1 MKTNKKICVLIDM
14 DNTLVEK
21 DTDEVQFTLF
31 PKIEYEKFL
40 KEKFITWTER
50 MNTFYKRIIKY
61 GKTLDDIKEILNN
74 MIFTPKIKN
83 FLNYLHSNPDKYDLY
98 ILSGAT
104 SLSVNCILN
113 SKHIKDY
120 FIHVITNNLVIDGD
134 NFLYSENGI
143 DKNCDFCFPSGCKYR
158 VFKNYFSDDKIEQ
171 YSNVV
176 FVCDGHNDFCV
187 AKNFSENNYLFI
199 RKNFTL
205 DKMLNSEKYKNKV
218 KCKNIFKW
226 ENGDELIEYFKKEN
240 L

>member
-1 MKTNKKICVLIDM
+1 MKKNKKICLLIDI

-21 DTDEVQFTLF
+21 DTDEVQFTLL
-31 PKIEYEKFL
+31 PKTEYENFL
-40 KEKFITWTER
+40 KENYVTWTQR
-50 MNTFYKRIIKY
+50 MNAFYKRIKLY
-61 GKTLDDIKEILNN
+61 GITLDNIKEILYN
-74 MIFTPKIKN
+74 MIYTPKIKN

-120 FIHVITNNLVIDGD
+120 FVDVITNNLVINGD

-143 DKNCDFCFPSGCKYR
+143 DKNCNYCFPHGCKYR
-158 VFKNYFSDDKIEQ
+158 VFKNYFTDDKIEQ
-171 YSNVV
+171 YSNFV
-176 FVCDGHNDFCV
+176 FVCDGHNDYCV
-187 AKNFSENNYLFI
+187 AKNFFENNYLCI

-205 DKMLNSEKYKNKV
+205 EKILNSEKYKDTV
-218 KCKNIFKW
+218 KCKNIFNW

-240 L
+240 I

>member
-1 MKTNKKICVLIDM
+1 M
-14 DNTLVEK
+14 
-21 DTDEVQFTLF
+21 
-31 PKIEYEKFL
+31 Y
-40 KEKFITWTER
+40 
-50 MNTFYKRIIKY
+50 
-61 GKTLDDIKEILNN
+61 
-74 MIFTPKIKN
+74 
-83 FLNYLHSNPDKYDLY
+83 S
-98 ILSGAT
+98 
-104 SLSVNCILN
+104 
-113 SKHIKDY
+113 
-120 FIHVITNNLVIDGD
+120 NNLVIDGN
-134 NFLYSENGI
+134 NFLSSENGI

-205 DKMLNSEKYKNKV
+205 DKMLNSEKYKNIV